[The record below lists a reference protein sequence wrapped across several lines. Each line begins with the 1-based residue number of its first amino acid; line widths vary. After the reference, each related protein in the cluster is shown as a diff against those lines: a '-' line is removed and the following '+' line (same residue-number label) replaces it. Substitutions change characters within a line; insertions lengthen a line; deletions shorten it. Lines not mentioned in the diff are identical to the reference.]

1 MITGNLKRFGWAAA
15 LLAVAFPSAAG
26 TVLSAL
32 TAVAAVLLAHPT
44 VACTVAA
51 GLLLASTLPALRHRI
66 IRIRRRWQLHRAAGF
81 GGLTSSRLTFVGD
94 R

>member
-1 MITGNLKRFGWAAA
+1 MTSPKRLGWAAA

-26 TVLSAL
+26 TVLAAL

-44 VACTVAA
+44 IACTAAA
-51 GLLLASTLPALRHRI
+51 GLLLASTLPALRRRTTR
-66 IRIRRRWQLHRAAGF
+66 IRIRWQLHRAVRF